1 MANQI
6 SDVSSI
12 TAQASD
18 QIDQTPQLDNLKI
31 DGVRQGSVDFLG
43 NVLRNL
49 YISNNANSN
58 TTSLLNT
65 INQFNDIVYSDNLR
79 VTNASSTS
87 TLKYQSNSALRVR
100 HGNFVDATKIQTTT
114 GYIPD
119 NFNSAKGIFVKSY
132 DPIILEKNF
141 NKEAYTAN
149 SKSVTTYINNTLD
162 YNNTYSTQAV
172 TSSLDYALKNGY
184 TNQWSTLNSTSFD
197 TSIVTDS
204 IQKNAEINDSLAKSY
219 FLHNN
224 MLT

>member
-31 DGVRQGSVDFLG
+31 DGVRQGAVDFLG
-43 NVLRNL
+43 NVLRDL

-65 INQFNDIVYSDNLR
+65 INQFNEIVYADNLR
-79 VTNASSTS
+79 VTNATSTS
-87 TLKYQSNSALRVR
+87 TLKYQSNAALQTR

-119 NFNSAKGIFVKSY
+119 GVDPTKGIFVKSY

-141 NKEAYTAN
+141 NKSDYTAN
-149 SKSVTTYINNTLD
+149 SKSVTTLINNTLD
-162 YNNTYSTQAV
+162 YNNTYSAQAV
-172 TSSLDYALKNGY
+172 TSSLDYALQNGY
-184 TNQWSTLNSTSFD
+184 VDNWSTLNSTSFD
-197 TSIVTDS
+197 TSVVTDK
-204 IQKNAEINDSLAKSY
+204 IQKNSEINDSLAKSY